1 MEFALQSMVNSWV
14 EKHPLIMW
22 LLQHPITSV
31 IGFSL
36 AIVLL
41 LRLFSAVAYLLDKF
55 WLWLLR
61 LPIVLVK
68 LLIGSRKKPLE
79 KASMI
84 AHTPLNLEPEKVN
97 QIIEQLEAIHQQ
109 QQQMIKD
116 IATLKQK
123 QDRLTI

>member
-22 LLQHPITSV
+22 LLQHPITSL

-55 WLWLLR
+55 WLWLLK
-61 LPIVLVK
+61 LPILLVR

-79 KASMI
+79 KASI
-84 AHTPLNLEPEKVN
+84 TAHNQFNLEPEKAN
-97 QIIEQLEAIHQQ
+97 QIIEQLEAISQQ
-109 QQQMIKD
+109 QQQIIKD
-116 IATLKQK
+116 IATLKQQ
-123 QDRLTI
+123 QDSLTI